1 MASTDVIEELAT
13 REECLELLETARA
26 QIHNLEIALI
36 SARRIGTAVG
46 IVMATYKV
54 SDEAAFDLLV
64 VASQNSHRKLRD
76 IAQDVVETGD
86 LSWRD
91 MNAPSKP
98 AD

>member
-1 MASTDVIEELAT
+1 MSGVVETDDPDRPLMDALAAAHEQI
-13 REECLELLETARA
+13 RNLETA
-26 QIHNLEIALI
+26 LLT
-36 SARRIGTAVG
+36 ARRIGTAVG
-46 IVMATYKV
+46 IVMANYKIT
-54 SDEAAFDLLV
+54 DEAAFDLLV